1 MADKDLPVT
10 ISGLTRK
17 QFMKKYGFDPL
28 KISSGIQGGQTMKQM
43 FKTP

>member
-1 MADKDLPVT
+1 MADKELPVN

-28 KISSGIQGGQTMKQM
+28 KISSGIQGGMTFNQM
-43 FKTP
+43 IKKP